1 VIDIKEEISYI
12 PNITMS
18 DKLNLKNERG
28 ENE

>member
-1 VIDIKEEISYI
+1 VIDNNEELSYI

-18 DKLNLKNERG
+18 DKLNLKKERG